1 MGSEMCIRDRSD
13 TWWVKVHFLS
23 ADSCLPYLI
32 VEHQDSWRV
41 VFQDLCGFLRSDV
54 VQAAWPSSVPMLY
67 ASHVA
72 GRAGCTLR
80 VVGGANADDDYR
92 VDLKVYLSH
101 AKRQVDVAMDMS
113 LQYFPADEEV
123 GLCDLEEFL
132 LGGAHDSQ
140 VLVEGAMDDAEPS
153 EG

>member
-1 MGSEMCIRDRSD
+1 
-13 TWWVKVHFLS
+13 VKVHFLN

-32 VEHQDSWRV
+32 VEHQDNWRM
-41 VFQDLCGFLRSDV
+41 VFQDLCAFLRAEV

-67 ASHVA
+67 AAHVS

-80 VVGGANADDDYR
+80 AVGAAYVDDDYR

-101 AKRQVDVAMDMS
+101 AKRQVDVSVDMS
-113 LQYFPADEEV
+113 LQYFPADEV

-132 LGGAHDSQ
+132 LGRAPESQ
-140 VLVEGAMDDAEPS
+140 LLDDGDMDDAEPI